1 MLLVFF
7 ETLKMR
13 NVQQIKVVGSHIW
26 TGWFKS
32 LILSSNTFIII
43 KSISSKSKK
52 NKENSNSIYTF
63 RLILY
68 FCKMKNDAKRNTTNA
83 ESLLPQMALK
93 EKTIIM

>member
-43 KSISSKSKK
+43 KSISSKKSKK
-52 NKENSNSIYTF
+52 NSKV
-63 RLILY
+63 
-68 FCKMKNDAKRNTTNA
+68 KRIKKIPIRFMN
-83 ESLLPQMALK
+83 
-93 EKTIIM
+93 EKRRETEHNQC